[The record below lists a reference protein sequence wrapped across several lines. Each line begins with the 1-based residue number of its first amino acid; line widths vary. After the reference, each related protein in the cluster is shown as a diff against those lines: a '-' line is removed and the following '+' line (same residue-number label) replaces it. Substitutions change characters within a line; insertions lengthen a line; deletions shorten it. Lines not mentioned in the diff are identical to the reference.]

1 MPCLLVLLAV
11 VAPRVVS
18 AILWFFTTFFHA
30 AFGARPLLLLLGVIF
45 LPFTTL
51 VYAWAV
57 NVEGGVHSTMFLVL
71 IVIAVLGDLSAFAG
85 GRRYRRYA

>member
-1 MPCLLVLLAV
+1 MPCLLALLAV

-18 AILWFFTTFFHA
+18 VLLWLFTTFFEA
-30 AFGARPLLLLLGVIF
+30 AFSGRLILLVLGIAF

-57 NVEGGVHSTMFLVL
+57 NAEGGVHSTLFIVL
-71 IVIAVLGDLSAFAG
+71 MVLAVLGDLSGLEG
-85 GRRYRRYA
+85 GRRYRRRD